1 MNTRRVLFIVSMLT
15 LAIALSACTA
25 QPASTPE
32 ATAQPMTDITL
43 MLDWVPNTNHTGF
56 YVAQANG
63 YYQDAGLNVN
73 IIEPGEVYAEQA
85 VVGGQVDFG
94 VSFQEQVTLA
104 RAQNDTPLVSIA
116 AIIQHNTSGFA
127 ARPGVTNDSPA
138 DWEGLTYGAFG
149 SPFEE
154 PTLQSLMECAG
165 GDYSQLNIVDVGFA
179 DPLAL
184 LDESRIDL
192 AWIFEG
198 WQGFQAAQQGI
209 DLTTVPMSD
218 YFDCIPD
225 YYTPILV
232 ASEETIANRPEVV
245 RAFLG
250 ATAQGYQYAIDH
262 PDEAATILLDAVP
275 ELDEATVRASQAWL
289 SQQYAADA
297 PQWGS
302 QSLSV
307 WQDYGNWMIDQGI
320 IDHFDAESAFTA
332 EFLP

>member
-1 MNTRRVLFIVSMLT
+1 MNMRKSLFIVLAILM
-15 LAIALSACTA
+15 AIALAACTA
-25 QPASTPE
+25 QPAAGELS
-32 ATAQPMTDITL
+32 DVTL

-56 YVAQANG
+56 YAAQANG
-63 YYQDAGLNVN
+63 YYQQAGLNVN
-73 IIEPGEVYAEQA
+73 IVEPGEVYAEQA
-85 VVGGQVDFG
+85 VAGGQADFG

-127 ARPGVTNDSPA
+127 ARPGATNDSPA
-138 DWEGLTYGAFG
+138 DWQGLTYGAFG

-154 PTLQSLMECAG
+154 PTLQSLMDCAG
-165 GDYSQLNIVDVGFA
+165 GDYSQLNVVDVGFA

-184 LDESRIDL
+184 LDTGRIDL

-198 WQGFQAAQQGI
+198 WQGFQADQQGI
-209 DLTTVPMSD
+209 GLTTIPMSD

-232 ASEETIANRPEVV
+232 ASEDTIANRPEVV
-245 RAFLG
+245 RAFLA
-250 ATAQGYQYAIDH
+250 ATAQGYQYAVDH

-289 SQQYAADA
+289 SPQYAADA
-297 PQWGS
+297 PQWGY

-307 WQDYGNWMIDQGI
+307 WQDYGRWMIGQGI